1 MMRRVSGLSKEARML
16 LLGMILGVAASLIG
30 IAVGWAVATSCQ

>member
-1 MMRRVSGLSKEARML
+1 MMRRVQGISREARFL

-30 IAVGWAVATSCQ
+30 IGVAWVVVNS

>member
-1 MMRRVSGLSKEARML
+1 MIRRMPGMSREARML

-30 IAVGWAVATSCQ
+30 IAVGWVVATSCQ